1 MASPLDGIA
10 SQIFGAFKDIFRDA
24 VLVRAS
30 FTGAS
35 PDIAFDPP
43 APTETE
49 YPCKALVTKYSAML
63 RAEGVVDA
71 NDRKVLILAN
81 SLDTGIVPAAQNRV
95 TIRGITF
102 TIQEVETDPAL
113 AVWTCR
119 GRL

>member
-10 SQIFGAFKDIFRDA
+10 TQIFGAFKDIFRDA

-49 YPCKALVTKYSAML
+49 YTCKALVTKYSAML
-63 RAEGVVDA
+63 RAEGVIDA
-71 NDRKVLILAN
+71 NDRKVLILAT
-81 SLDTGIVPAAQNRV
+81 SISATPKPPDRV
-95 TIRGITF
+95 TISGVTF
-102 TIQEVETDPAL
+102 TLREVDIDPAN
-113 AVWTCR
+113 AVWVCR
-119 GRL
+119 GAF